1 MTQFFPVFLHVP
13 ISSNY
18 WFPPFETAFCK
29 AFWSLLIF
37 PFSLLSCF
45 LFFFFL
51 FIIGVQHLPPPNPY
65 IPEDL
70 SLDASLQKHADILKE
85 KKELNI
91 TIGKDCADS
100 TVSGGEVQK
109 LSSSSSTSPTKLIS
123 EDGLHVWHMLDTRF
137 LVPKVCS
144 YHPILSFFPYRL
156 IRFCSIRILK
166 KHTDYPFTVL
176 SSR

>member
-1 MTQFFPVFLHVP
+1 M
-13 ISSNY
+13 
-18 WFPPFETAFCK
+18 
-29 AFWSLLIF
+29 
-37 PFSLLSCF
+37 
-45 LFFFFL
+45 
-51 FIIGVQHLPPPNPY
+51 QHLPPPNPY

-109 LSSSSSTSPTKLIS
+109 LSSSSSSTSPTKLIS

-144 YHPILSFFPYRL
+144 YHPILSFFPLPSYSVLFYSDSEEAYRL
-156 IRFCSIRILK
+156 SIYCS
-166 KHTDYPFTVL
+166 
-176 SSR
+176 